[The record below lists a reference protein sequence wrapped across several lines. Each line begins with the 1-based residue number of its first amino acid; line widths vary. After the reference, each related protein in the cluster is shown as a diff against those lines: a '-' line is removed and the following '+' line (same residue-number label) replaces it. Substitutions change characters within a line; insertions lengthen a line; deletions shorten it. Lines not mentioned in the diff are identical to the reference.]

1 MSFFK
6 KRNKVRVLVNV
17 ESIVLAGSGVEDKEM
32 YYVHWTLKGLHGK
45 ENSGD
50 TANVRSGVSE
60 ERGAVVARFADV
72 CSGEVSAKVRKDRA
86 GYEEVPLD
94 LKVVVPALHK
104 KEDQTVGK
112 ATVNLFEGVEEL
124 AAGAPQRTEQTVALG
139 KDGAVTATLA
149 VTLELKSGDAA
160 AGDDD
165 TSVGEASVGEPE
177 TETAGLLSGLAGTSS
192 GVMMKKSS
200 VLVVTPPASP
210 QKEASASTSS
220 VGSDSESAGASQSAA
235 SEDREGTAS
244 RRSHRHKHHSSTSA
258 TVGGNSAAAFALLKQ
273 KEDGLKQKEQELTAQ
288 KKELEDQLAAKAKE
302 AAEAQARAAELEEEN
317 KKLAAAV
324 SKAEEEAAAAK
335 KEAQEAQEAQSQDLG
350 DKGQELDLLK
360 SQLEALREECNKL
373 RGAPKADA
381 AKAVAKPGMNQMVVL
396 AIVGAIGAILGAII
410 ARLI

>member
-210 QKEASASTSS
+210 QKEASTSS